1 MLETRACLKNNDT
14 YLWVKV
20 EGIIKAGR
28 EIRLEKEFMI
38 VIGEEEEEV
47 LSSTFL
53 AHGLV
58 GLVEDPGIRKYIKC
72 ISGNHSSL

>member
-1 MLETRACLKNNDT
+1 M
-14 YLWVKV
+14 
-20 EGIIKAGR
+20 
-28 EIRLEKEFMI
+28 EKEFMI